1 MEENTTNDEI
11 INPISE
17 YVMTDGVFVYYSPAT
32 FGTVLIIILYL
43 QLIEQSGSQGIN
55 FLQEAKCRN

>member
-1 MEENTTNDEI
+1 MGKDMEENKTNDEI

-17 YVMTDGVFVYYSPAT
+17 YVMTDSVFVYYSPGT

-55 FLQEAKCRN
+55 FLQEA